1 MVEDLNFHK
10 VKKLFFVIIFFIFF
24 STNLFAQ
31 NLKFKKLVV
40 LNDPWG
46 SSFLNNQKLI
56 ITEKSGKIKIIDILQ
71 KKAVE
76 VDHNLNF
83 LEHGQGGLLDIL
95 YKEVSKESSLYGAKN
110 LFKNS
115 FDEFS
120 AINLEDNISEF
131 DLESINRSMRVSIAS
146 DEEEMNKHL
155 SFLANVGSVSPYV
168 GLLGTVWGIM
178 TSFQGLSDATQA
190 TINAVAPGISEALI
204 ATGMGLFAAIPAVVA
219 FNKFTSES
227 ERISQSTLIFAEELA
242 SIFYKKSINKK

>member
-1 MVEDLNFHK
+1 MDEISVLNLFLEAGLV
-10 VKKLFFVIIFFIFF
+10 VKIVMTLLFVASILSWIVIIERYNFFTKIK
-24 STNLFAQ
+24 N
-31 NLKFKKLVV
+31 
-40 LNDPWG
+40 
-46 SSFLNNQKLI
+46 LNNEFLK
-56 ITEKSGKIKIIDILQ
+56 
-71 KKAVE
+71 
-76 VDHNLNF
+76 NF
-83 LEHGQGGLLDIL
+83 WNNKDLTLL
-95 YKEVSKESSLYGAKN
+95 YKDLSDNDFLYGSMN

-115 FDEFS
+115 YDEFQD
-120 AINLEDNISEF
+120 INTNKTISELDLED
-131 DLESINRSMRVSIAS
+131 INRIMRVSIAS

-227 ERISQSTLIFAEELA
+227 ESISQSTMIFAEELA
-242 SIFYKKSINKK
+242 SIFYKQSIKK

>member
-1 MVEDLNFHK
+1 MDDISVL
-10 VKKLFFVIIFFIFF
+10 
-24 STNLFAQ
+24 NLFLEAGMVVKIVMLLLFIASILSWIVIVERY
-31 NLKFKKLVV
+31 NFFRKIKSDNDNFLKTF
-40 LNDPWG
+40 W
-46 SSFLNNQKLI
+46 
-56 ITEKSGKIKIIDILQ
+56 SGKD
-71 KKAVE
+71 
-76 VDHNLNF
+76 
-83 LEHGQGGLLDIL
+83 LDIL
-95 YKEVSKESSLYGAKN
+95 YKEVSKESSLYGVKN

-227 ERISQSTLIFAEELA
+227 ETISQNTLIFAEELA